1 MNIYIYFLKVAHI
14 IKKKKKR
21 ILLLETE
28 MYNPNNLKHIWKKI
42 KTPNNLKH
50 I

>member
-1 MNIYIYFLKVAHI
+1 MNIYIFLKSSPHYQ
-14 IKKKKKR
+14 KKKKR